1 MKLSRGC
8 LYQHSFIDYDGFFH
22 DLDKIREQNDGLK
35 IELITRL
42 PARRLIEQIQMD
54 NFESFWLTRTNGE
67 NTVIPSLDAIE
78 DFIFNSN
85 DADKCIVI
93 EGFEMIY
100 DSVNP
105 RESMTFILNTI
116 DKIRDTD
123 TCIILSLNPLCF
135 DPSWY
140 VRVKPNL
147 KSIDF
152 SESKVE
158 FIEENQTNA
167 SKEIVSNEID
177 IEIGVDGSP
186 KLTLLSRLPKVGFNK
201 EILVKRILQ
210 WRRMGL
216 DVSEI
221 EPALNYEDE
230 RSYEL
235 YRIVEEKTRRAV
247 ELEQFINVNE
257 NQLSASEISVDLF
270 RIRQLSGL
278 DELERKYY
286 SNS

>member
-8 LYQHSFIDYDGFFH
+8 LYQHSFTDYDSFFL
-22 DLDKIREQNDGLK
+22 DLDKIREHNDELK

-42 PARRLIEQIQMD
+42 PPRRLIEQIQME

-67 NTVIPSLDAIE
+67 NTIIPSLEAID
-78 DFIFNSN
+78 DFISQSN
-85 DADKCIVI
+85 GDDKCIII

-100 DSVNP
+100 DSAKP
-105 RESMTFILNTI
+105 RDSMIFLLETI
-116 DKIRDTD
+116 DKIRPSNI
-123 TCIILSLNPLCF
+123 CIILSLNPLCF
-135 DPSWY
+135 DASWY
-140 VRVKPNL
+140 VKVKPNL

-152 SESKVE
+152 SESKME
-158 FIEENQTNA
+158 YIEESPTNTDIEFA
-167 SKEIVSNEID
+167 SKEID

-186 KLTLLSRLPKVGFNK
+186 KLALLSRLPKVGFNK
-201 EILVKRILQ
+201 DILVKRILQ

-221 EPALNYEDE
+221 EPALNYEDD

-247 ELEQFINVNE
+247 ELEQFINENK

>member
-8 LYQHSFIDYDGFFH
+8 LYQHSFTDYDSFFL
-22 DLDKIREQNDGLK
+22 DLDKIREHNDELK

-42 PARRLIEQIQMD
+42 PPRRLIEQIQME

-67 NTVIPSLDAIE
+67 NTIIPSLEAID
-78 DFIFNSN
+78 DFISQSN
-85 DADKCIVI
+85 GDDKCIII

-100 DSVNP
+100 DSAKP
-105 RESMTFILNTI
+105 RDSMIFLLETI
-116 DKIRDTD
+116 DKIRPSNI
-123 TCIILSLNPLCF
+123 CIILSLNPLCF
-135 DPSWY
+135 DASWY
-140 VRVKPNL
+140 VKVKPNL

-152 SESKVE
+152 SESKME
-158 FIEENQTNA
+158 YIEESPTNTDIEFA
-167 SKEIVSNEID
+167 SKEID

-186 KLTLLSRLPKVGFNK
+186 KLALLSRLPKVGFNK
-201 EILVKRILQ
+201 DILVKRILQ

-221 EPALNYEDE
+221 EPALNYEDD

-247 ELEQFINVNE
+247 ELEQFINE
-257 NQLSASEISVDLF
+257 NKHQLSASEISVDLF

>member
-1 MKLSRGC
+1 M
-8 LYQHSFIDYDGFFH
+8 
-22 DLDKIREQNDGLK
+22 
-35 IELITRL
+35 
-42 PARRLIEQIQMD
+42 
-54 NFESFWLTRTNGE
+54 
-67 NTVIPSLDAIE
+67 
-78 DFIFNSN
+78 
-85 DADKCIVI
+85 
-93 EGFEMIY
+93 
-100 DSVNP
+100 
-105 RESMTFILNTI
+105 
-116 DKIRDTD
+116 
-123 TCIILSLNPLCF
+123 
-135 DPSWY
+135 
-140 VRVKPNL
+140 

-167 SKEIVSNEID
+167 NKEIVSNEID